1 MSLRGS
7 LTVAAVVLGS
17 TMFFAAVAHAEFGF
31 RPGATGFRVEALEA
45 GGAPDLRA
53 ASHPYEMTTTVE
65 LNRAPE
71 PGSGAS
77 DGDLQNLEIELPPGL
92 IENPSAVAK
101 CGRQAFAEHR
111 VSPFEASLSGES
123 CPVASQVGVVALETS
138 YAGGSVR
145 YFGLFNLE
153 PPPGTPA
160 QIGFAPFGDP
170 VTFTPVIRGAEGE
183 YGVTLGLRNLP
194 QFTDVLGFKITVWGS
209 PWDVSHNA
217 ERGNCLNETDPS
229 EPWGKCSVGRP
240 LRYPVEA
247 YLTLPGNCSAPLVF
261 RARAA
266 AWQRPG
272 MVGAAFES
280 SDEGSPYRLEG
291 CETLGP
297 DFFETASALPTS
309 EVATSA
315 SGLEFALTLAS
326 EGLIKPELLAPS
338 QARSARLIL
347 PEGMTINPSL
357 GVGLEGCTPQQFESE
372 TASTPPGAGCP
383 NGAKIGTVSVESP
396 LFEEPLGGSLY
407 LAEPYD
413 NPAGSMVALYMVV
426 KSPQRG
432 VIVKVAGGIVA
443 DSRTGQLVTTFENL
457 PQLPYSRFTVSFRQG
472 RRAPLITPSQCGT
485 YFTQTTLVP
494 WANAANSRFDGSRFQ
509 IDGSCPSG
517 PAPFSPVDQ
526 AGSLNPNA
534 GSYSP
539 FYLHLERNDGE
550 AEITSYSATLPPG
563 LLGRI
568 SGIPACSDA
577 DIAAARLTTGLE
589 EERHPSCPLASEIG
603 HTTAGYGVGGV
614 LAYAPGKLY
623 LAGPYHGA
631 PLSIVAIDS
640 ALVGPFDLGTVVI
653 RSAIEVDQR
662 SARVSIDSSASDPIP
677 HILNGIPLHLRDIR
691 VYISRPE
698 FTVNPTNCTPS
709 SVTATLTGSI
719 APFTDPKGASSTVA
733 TPYRPLF
740 CSSLPFRPQLSL
752 TLRGGVRRGDFP
764 ALTAIVRAR
773 RGDANIGSAV
783 VTLPPSEFLEQRHI
797 GKTCPKAKIEIE
809 DCPSGAIYGSAE
821 AITPLLESPM
831 KGPVY
836 LGTGY
841 GHLLPELV
849 TVLHGRGFRIV
860 VEGEISSAHGGLRG
874 TFVGLPDAPL
884 TSFKMSLHG
893 GRRGLLVNSANVCT
907 APAPAKAKFIGQSN
921 LGVRFETPLAVAHRG
936 QVCRKRPAKRR
947 GGRR

>member
-1 MSLRGS
+1 MSPLRP
-7 LTVAAVVLGS
+7 LTVASLVLCS
-17 TMFFAAVAHAEFGF
+17 AMVFAAAAHAEFGF
-31 RPGATGFRVEALEA
+31 RSGVEGFRVEALEA

-53 ASHPYEMTTTVE
+53 ASHPYQVTTTVE
-65 LNRAPE
+65 LNRSSEPE
-71 PGSGAS
+71 SGAS
-77 DGDLQNLEIELPPGL
+77 DGDLQNLEIELPSGL
-92 IENPSAVAK
+92 IENPSVVETCSLAD
-101 CGRQAFAEHR
+101 FATHR
-111 VSPFEASLSGES
+111 TSPFESSRSGES
-123 CPVASQVGVVALETS
+123 CPDASQVGVVALRTS
-138 YAGGSVR
+138 YEGGSVR
-145 YFGLFNLE
+145 YFGVFNLE

-160 QIGFAPFGDP
+160 QIGFSPFGNP
-170 VTFTPVIRGAEGE
+170 VTFTPRIRGAEGE
-183 YGVTLGLRNLP
+183 YGVTLGLRNLS
-194 QFTDVLGFKITVWGS
+194 QHTDVLGLKMTIWGT
-209 PWDVSHNA
+209 PWTVSHNA
-217 ERGNCLNETDPS
+217 ERGDCLNEVEPL

-240 LRYPVEA
+240 RSHVPKA
-247 YLTLPGNCSAPLVF
+247 YVTLPSACGAPLLF
-261 RARAA
+261 RARAQ

-272 MVGAAFES
+272 TAEASYAS
-280 SDEGSPYRLEG
+280 SRDGVPYGLEG
-291 CETLGP
+291 CETLGL
-297 DFFETASALPTS
+297 DFFESASALPTD

-326 EGLIKPELLAPS
+326 EGLIDPELLAPS
-338 QARSARLIL
+338 QARTAELTL

-357 GVGLEGCTPQQFESE
+357 GVGLEGCTPQQYEGE

-383 NGAKIGTVSVESP
+383 NGSKIGTVSVDSP
-396 LFEEPLGGSLY
+396 LFEEPLGGALY

-426 KSPQRG
+426 KSPLRG

-443 DSRTGQLVTTFENL
+443 DSRTGQLVTTFEAL
-457 PQLPYSRFTVSFRQG
+457 PQLPYSHFAVKFREG

-485 YFTQTTLVP
+485 YFTQTTLAP
-494 WANAANSRFDGSRFQ
+494 WANPSRSRVDGSRFQ
-509 IDGSCPSG
+509 INGSCPSG
-517 PAPFSPVDQ
+517 PASFSPVDQ
-526 AGSLNPNA
+526 AGSLNANA

-539 FYLHLERNDGE
+539 FYLHLERTDDE

-568 SGIPACSDA
+568 SGVPACSDA
-577 DIAAARLTTGLE
+577 DIAAARSTTGLE

-603 HTTAGYGVGGV
+603 HTTVGYGVGGV

-662 SARVSIDSSASDPIP
+662 SAQVSIDSSASDPIP

-698 FTVNPTNCTPS
+698 FTVNPTNCTAS
-709 SVTATLTGSI
+709 SVAATLTGSI

-733 TPYRPLF
+733 TAYRPLF
-740 CSSLPFRPQLSL
+740 CSSLPFKPALSL

-764 ALTAIVRAR
+764 ALTAIVRPR
-773 RGDANIGSAV
+773 HGDANIGSAM

-797 GKTCPKAKIEIE
+797 GETCPKAKIEAE

-893 GRRGLLVNSANVCT
+893 GKAGLLVNSANACT
-907 APAPAKAKFIGQSN
+907 APTPATARFVGQN
-921 LGVRFETPLAVAHRG
+921 NHGVRFQTPLTVAHRG
-936 QVCRKRPAKRR
+936 RVCAKRPTKRSGDKR
-947 GGRR
+947 